1 MKDLNWRLL
10 IAMGTVPSI
19 LLGTSAYYRLYES
32 PSFLTSNQRKGEAV
46 RILRDIKACNETPLN
61 QPMAVARIALE
72 DNSCL
77 ERNES
82 RQKLM

>member
-19 LLGTSAYYRLYES
+19 ILGTSAYYRLYES

-46 RILRDIKACNETPLN
+46 RVLRDIQACNATPLN
-61 QPMAVARIALE
+61 QPLAV
-72 DNSCL
+72 
-77 ERNES
+77 
-82 RQKLM
+82 